1 MKKME
6 NNINFAVEKKEKQKQ
21 QQQQKDLSFLLCEL
35 IHAV

>member
-6 NNINFAVEKKEKQKQ
+6 NNINFVVKKEAVTAKK
-21 QQQQKDLSFLLCEL
+21 QQKDLSFLLCEL